1 MLTADATVVL
11 YLEKF
16 TLLVVTID
24 ICHITLL
31 IFGVG
36 PSPKTQ
42 HGHGPQKPSLD
53 FLLRLKMRP
62 CPWSIPNVPLTQSY
76 TDKEWPQ
83 E

>member
-11 YLEKF
+11 YLAKF
-16 TLLVVTID
+16 SLLVVTLIYA
-24 ICHITLL
+24 ITLL
-31 IFGVG
+31 ICGVG
-36 PSPKTQ
+36 PSPQTQ

-53 FLLRLKMRP
+53 FLLRRKMR
-62 CPWSIPNVPLTQSY
+62 PWSIPNVPLTQSY